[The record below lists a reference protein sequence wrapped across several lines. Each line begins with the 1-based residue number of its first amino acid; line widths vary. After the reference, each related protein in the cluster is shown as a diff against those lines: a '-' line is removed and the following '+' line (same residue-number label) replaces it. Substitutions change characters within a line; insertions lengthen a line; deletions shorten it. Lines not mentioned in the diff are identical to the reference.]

1 MGGCPVMPPSGCECS
16 RARPNYG
23 WLTKT
28 SWVPGRRARDITV
41 GSVGLRRR
49 SGVLIVLA
57 TAVVLTGLTAGAA
70 FFQPWQLFVDRRVD
84 DALPGAVPAAPTP
97 VESSPAEPAPSTAPA
112 TSHTMLL
119 SKGNLITHEHPTSG
133 RVKIIA
139 TADGRRLLRIADLD
153 TTSGP
158 DLRVWLSAGPVIEG
172 RKGWFV
178 FAKYPYVELG
188 KLKANQ
194 GNQNYEIPDE
204 TDLKKFTS
212 VSVWC
217 KRFRVSFGAAA
228 LN

>member
-1 MGGCPVMPPSGCECS
+1 MGGYPVMPPSGCECS

-23 WLTKT
+23 SLTTT
-28 SWVPGRRARDITV
+28 SWVPGRRARDISV

-57 TAVVLTGLTAGAA
+57 LVVVLTGLTVGAA
-70 FFQPWQLFVDRRVD
+70 FFQPWQLFVDMRVD
-84 DALPGAVPAAPTP
+84 GALPGAGPAAPTP
-97 VESSPAEPAPSTAPA
+97 LESSPAEPTPSTAPV
-112 TSHTMLL
+112 TSHTMVL
-119 SKGNLITHEHPTSG
+119 SEGNLITHEHPTSG

-139 TADGRRLLRIADLD
+139 TADRRRLLRIADLD

-158 DLRVWLSAGPVIEG
+158 DLRVWLCAGPVIEG

-212 VSVWC
+212 VSIWC

>member
-1 MGGCPVMPPSGCECS
+1 
-16 RARPNYG
+16 
-23 WLTKT
+23 
-28 SWVPGRRARDITV
+28 
-41 GSVGLRRR
+41 
-49 SGVLIVLA
+49 
-57 TAVVLTGLTAGAA
+57 
-70 FFQPWQLFVDRRVD
+70 
-84 DALPGAVPAAPTP
+84 
-97 VESSPAEPAPSTAPA
+97 
-112 TSHTMLL
+112 MLL

-139 TADGRRLLRIADLD
+139 TADWRRLLRTADLD

-212 VSVWC
+212 VSIWC